1 MTPQTATMQQVLANL
16 ERLADRKLEGPR
28 TLASALDH
36 VAAGIAC
43 SLDGYPQ
50 HKPWIFQ
57 VTIGRLAL
65 GKFLRDGR
73 MRHDLAAVI
82 PGVPQDQDVAFG
94 TALER
99 LRVQWARFEAYQ
111 GPMAP
116 HFAYGPVDK
125 GQYAAVHVM
134 HLQDHLGAVWEEVVG
149 AKR

>member
-1 MTPQTATMQQVLANL
+1 MTSPAATMQQVLANL
-16 ERLADRKLEGPR
+16 ERLADCKLEGPR

-50 HKPWIFQ
+50 AKPWIFQ

-82 PGVPQDQDVAFG
+82 PGVAEQHDVAFDV
-94 TALER
+94 ALER
-99 LRVQWARFEAYQ
+99 LRVQWARFEAHQ

-125 GQYAAVHVM
+125 AQYAAVHAM
-134 HLQDHLGAVWEEVVG
+134 HLRDHLGAVWEEVVG
-149 AKR
+149 A